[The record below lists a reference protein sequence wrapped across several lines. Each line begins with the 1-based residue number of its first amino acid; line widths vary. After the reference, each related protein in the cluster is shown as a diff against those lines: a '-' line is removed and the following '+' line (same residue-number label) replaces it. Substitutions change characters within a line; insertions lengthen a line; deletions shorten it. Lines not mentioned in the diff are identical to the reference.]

1 MFIAPDVEMKTG
13 VEMKTKTLTHE
24 DSFLPG
30 TVFLIS
36 IKNLLRRY
44 MDFNCYPSSGSPKT
58 MTLVN
63 KLAAQNGLPLPW
75 NNTNNV

>member
-1 MFIAPDVEMKTG
+1 
-13 VEMKTKTLTHE
+13 MKTKTSTRE

-36 IKNLLRRY
+36 IKNLLQRY
-44 MDFNCYPSSGSPKT
+44 MHFNCYPSSGSPKT

-63 KLAAQNGLPLPW
+63 KLAAHNAVPLPP
-75 NNTNNV
+75 NNS

>member
-1 MFIAPDVEMKTG
+1 MFIAPG
-13 VEMKTKTLTHE
+13 VEMKTKTPTRE

-36 IKNLLRRY
+36 FKNLLQRY
-44 MDFNCYPSSGSPKT
+44 MHFNCYQSSGSPKT

-63 KLAAQNGLPLPW
+63 KLAAHYALPLPR
-75 NNTNNV
+75 NNSKNL